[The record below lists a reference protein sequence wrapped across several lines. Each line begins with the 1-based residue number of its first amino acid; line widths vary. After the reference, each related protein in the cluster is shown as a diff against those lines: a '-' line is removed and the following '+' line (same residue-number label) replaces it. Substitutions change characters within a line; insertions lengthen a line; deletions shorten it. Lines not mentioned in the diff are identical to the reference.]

1 MSFAL
6 GGFARHKNDFKGAIY
21 WYQNATELAVKNKED
36 LKASLAST
44 ILESVTNPSLFLT
57 NQIDNETKNKINYCI
72 ELLSESWS
80 EFKDSDLRKS
90 RSWILINR
98 GIAKKFL
105 GNIEGAYE
113 DIKQAKLE
121 SGNSYFAIRHLAI
134 VAFEMDKLDQS
145 LDLFDQLKRYET
157 EDDKDEFNIDIF
169 RSSVFHRKN
178 DFKNAILTLKNIL
191 NEDISEISKVHAKGN
206 LILAYLASDNINKAK
221 ELSYLTIE
229 DHPKYLRG
237 YIEASKVFIKL
248 NDKKEALK
256 ILEQGFEYLN
266 YTSSHVEIKEFAFQ
280 YSILE
285 EHNKTIE
292 ILEPIINPED
302 IHGVKQDIINGILS
316 CGRNR

>member
-1 MSFAL
+1 M
-6 GGFARHKNDFKGAIY
+6 
-21 WYQNATELAVKNKED
+21 
-36 LKASLAST
+36 AST

-121 SGNSYFAIRHLAI
+121 SDNSYFAIRHLAI
-134 VAFEMDKLDQS
+134 VSFEMDKLDQS
-145 LDLFDQLKRYET
+145 LDLFDQLKTYET

-191 NEDISEISKVHAKGN
+191 NNDISEISKV
-206 LILAYLASDNINKAK
+206 LTLK
-221 ELSYLTIE
+221 EI
-229 DHPKYLRG
+229 
-237 YIEASKVFIKL
+237 
-248 NDKKEALK
+248 
-256 ILEQGFEYLN
+256 
-266 YTSSHVEIKEFAFQ
+266 
-280 YSILE
+280 
-285 EHNKTIE
+285 
-292 ILEPIINPED
+292 
-302 IHGVKQDIINGILS
+302 
-316 CGRNR
+316 